1 MRVYR
6 FSLLLLVSIFLITSC
21 SLGGSSDGV
30 PSNALTISIAYSPEK
45 TGWLTDRIA
54 AFNAQRN
61 KVDGQTIYVEGIEE
75 SSGAARTKLK
85 SGQLNVTI
93 WSPSAST
100 WLEVLKQ
107 ESNNPNIAVSNK
119 PLVLTPVVIGMWKPM
134 AEAMGWPNTPIG
146 WSDMLELTN
155 DPEGWGKYGH
165 PEWGRFSWGHTDP
178 EISTTALSTLIA
190 EFYAATGKQSGLT
203 VSDVQSAQS
212 QQFIRSLGKSI
223 KHYGYN
229 TLIFSDNMKKFGMSY
244 ISAFPM
250 EEITLI
256 EFNKNNPPAT
266 PLVAIYP
273 KEGTFWHDDPFI
285 VLASASDSQR
295 QAADQFYNFLLTEES
310 QKIAMSYGFRP
321 ANASVNL
328 ADPISTN
335 YGVQPTGVQNLLESP
350 PADVIV
356 AVKNSWLQNR
366 KRADIMLVVDT
377 SGSMEGEKLELVKA
391 GIETFLMR
399 ILPEDRVGLITF
411 DTTAKVVV
419 EAGPLSENRIALQN
433 GIQSMRANGKTS
445 VYDALQS
452 ARESLD
458 ALPPT
463 PGEPDRIRGI
473 VLLSDGQDNASML
486 SIEALASEFEESGV
500 SIFPVAYGDE
510 ADTTAL
516 QKIADFSRTQVV
528 VGSTGNIAEIFE
540 NLSRYF

>member
-21 SLGGSSDGV
+21 SLGGSSDSV

-54 AFNAQRN
+54 AFNTQRN
-61 KVDGQTIYVEGIEE
+61 KVGNQTIYVEGIEE
-75 SSGAARTKLK
+75 SSGAARTKIK

-107 ESNNPNIAVSNK
+107 ETNNPNIAVSNK

-146 WSDMLELTN
+146 WSDMLDLTN

-203 VSDVQSAQS
+203 VNDVQNSES

-310 QKIAMSYGFRP
+310 QKIAMGYGFRP

-452 ARESLD
+452 AREALD

-463 PGEPDRIRGI
+463 PDEPDRIRGI

>member
-1 MRVYR
+1 MRLYR
-6 FSLLLLVSIFLITSC
+6 FLLLSLVSVFFITSC
-21 SLGGSSDGV
+21 SLLGSSEGV

-45 TGWLTDRIA
+45 TGWLSDRIN

-61 KVDGQTIYVEGIEE
+61 KVNGQTIYVEGIEQ
-75 SSGAARTKLK
+75 SSGAARTNIKT
-85 SGQLNVTI
+85 GQLKVTI

-107 ESNNPNIAVSNK
+107 ETNNPNIAASNR

-134 AEAMGWPNTPIG
+134 AEAMGWPETPIG
-146 WSDMLELTN
+146 WSDMLELSN
-155 DPEGWGKYGH
+155 DPEGWGRYGH

-203 VSDVQSAQS
+203 VSDVQKSES

-285 VLASASDSQR
+285 VLASASEAER
-295 QAADQFYNFLLTEES
+295 QAADQFYNFLLNEES
-310 QKIAMSYGFRP
+310 QKLAMSYGFRP
-321 ANASVNL
+321 ANASVAL
-328 ADPISTN
+328 ADPISPN

-411 DTTAKVVV
+411 DTTARVIV

-433 GIQSMRANGKTS
+433 GIQAMRANGKTA

-452 ARESLD
+452 ARDSLN

-463 PGEPDRIRGI
+463 PEEPDRIRGI
-473 VLLSDGQDNASML
+473 VLLSDGQDNASAL
-486 SIEALASEFEESGV
+486 SLEALAAEFEESGV

-510 ADTTAL
+510 ADIDAL

-528 VGSTGNIAEIFE
+528 IGSTGNIAEIFE